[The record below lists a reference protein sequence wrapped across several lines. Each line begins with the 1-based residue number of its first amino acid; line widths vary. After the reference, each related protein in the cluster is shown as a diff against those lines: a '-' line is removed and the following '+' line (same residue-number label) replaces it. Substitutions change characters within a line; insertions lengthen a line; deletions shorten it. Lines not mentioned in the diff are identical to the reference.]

1 MVDINLIIHA
11 KGRAKIY
18 DVSSLAEDS
27 ITLTTQRKGSP
38 AKLDF
43 KIARNALSDLSSFE
57 FYEGDCV
64 MLNVNGTDMFKG
76 YIFSKSRTKEH
87 IISVTAYDQT
97 RYFKNKDT
105 VVYENRTASELIQ
118 SLASQ
123 FNVLTGVIEDTEY
136 KIPERSEDN
145 VTLWDIFDNALS
157 LTTINTGK
165 LYILY
170 DDFGLL
176 TLKNIDSMFV
186 PLIVSDKT
194 TLIDFNFKTD
204 IDSDTYNQV
213 KLYRDNDK
221 KRQTYVVQNTL
232 NVMKWGVLQ
241 YTEQISEHYSEAKI
255 AEIANLIM
263 KQKNRVKKTLSI
275 EDIGD
280 TRIRAGC
287 GIKLDIKDAGE
298 VIDQIAVINQCTH
311 TFKNNEHLMKLE
323 LEEL

>member
-1 MVDINLIIHA
+1 MIDIKLEIA
-11 KGRAKIY
+11 VKEMGKIFN
-18 DVSSLAEDS
+18 VSSLAEGS

-38 AKLDF
+38 AKLEF
-43 KIARNALSDLSSFE
+43 KIARNVLSDMSLFG

-64 MLNVNGTDMFKG
+64 MLTVNEFEMFKG

-87 IISVTAYDQT
+87 IITVIAYDQT
-97 RYFKNKDT
+97 RYLKNKDT
-105 VVYENRTASELIQ
+105 VIYEDKTASELIQ
-118 SLASQ
+118 SLANQ
-123 FNVLTGVIEDTEY
+123 YKIKTGIIEDTKY

-145 VTLWDIFDNALS
+145 TTLWDIFDNALS

-170 DDFGLL
+170 DDFGEL
-176 TLKNIDSMFV
+176 TLKNIESMFV

-204 IDSDTYNQV
+204 IDSDTYNKV
-213 KLYRDNDK
+213 KLYRDNEKD
-221 KRQTYVVQNTL
+221 REIYVVNDALNT
-232 NVMKWGVLQ
+232 MKWGVLQ

-255 AEIANLIM
+255 AEIANLII
-263 KQKNRVKKTLSI
+263 KQKNRVKRTLSI

-280 TRIRAGC
+280 VRLRAGC
-287 GIKLDIKDAGE
+287 SIRLDIKDVGE
-298 VIDQIAVINQCTH
+298 TINQTAVINQCVH